1 MSDEV
6 TLHFSHLLRF
16 NSIEGVALG
25 GERGVCV
32 CVLVCVGVHVC
43 VCVVTYHLLIH
54 FLTYT
59 LSFSDVGVLC

>member
-43 VCVVTYHLLIH
+43 VCGDISLAHSLSHIH
-54 FLTYT
+54 SLFL
-59 LSFSDVGVLC
+59 